1 MRNHADERSRI
12 DRFFFLFFMAGCTFL
27 RRPGSRSRS
36 FTDAIDDVLS
46 HVGLTSDSD
55 SDCVSGRTE
64 PGAYRWSSALGTHVV
79 AGCTCLK
86 GWGHTERTTGRRAKD
101 VHAQVYKVAKLKKG
115 NAGNKP
121 LVPLTCKLVVKLLMY
136 DEELDRKAD
145 RLESLYSCL

>member
-1 MRNHADERSRI
+1 M
-12 DRFFFLFFMAGCTFL
+12 
-27 RRPGSRSRS
+27 S
-36 FTDAIDDVLS
+36 FTDAIDDVS

-55 SDCVSGRTE
+55 SDCVSGRSE

-86 GWGHTERTTGRRAKD
+86 GWGHIERTTGVERRTCTQYK
-101 VHAQVYKVAKLKKG
+101 YKVAKLKKG

>member
-1 MRNHADERSRI
+1 MESLVTQVARSFDDL
-12 DRFFFLFFMAGCTFL
+12 DRGV
-27 RRPGSRSRS
+27 S

-55 SDCVSGRTE
+55 SDCVSGRSE

-86 GWGHTERTTGRRAKD
+86 GWGHTEREPPGVERRTCTHKYK
-101 VHAQVYKVAKLKKG
+101 YKVAKLKKG